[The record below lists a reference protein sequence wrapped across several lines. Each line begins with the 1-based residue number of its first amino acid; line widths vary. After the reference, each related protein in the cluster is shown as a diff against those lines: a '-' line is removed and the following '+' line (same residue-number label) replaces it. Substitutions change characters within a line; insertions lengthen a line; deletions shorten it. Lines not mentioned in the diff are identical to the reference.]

1 MQMKFSE
8 IMDMIKRGELH
19 YNQSTQR
26 KFVYNSMPAIVST
39 KWSSGTTT
47 KSGSLINAIL
57 EDNVQLP
64 ALYFWHNTEKKT
76 ERLNIHDGKQRIL
89 SLYYFVN
96 PTPANTITTIRNN
109 KQTTFDGL
117 SEEDQNKILNY
128 TFDVVERFGN
138 DEEEERSFFLINT
151 NSVPLTP
158 YECLSGMFHGT
169 FLSGFETY
177 IDEMS
182 KKLDNVKRLDRGEQ
196 AYKFL
201 MTMFDIAD
209 CKKASNANA
218 SRMQINDRVRAV
230 RETVFDPTDYSF
242 DKILTTFN
250 DLSTIVNGMKEENV
264 LYVASY
270 IVRKG
275 YPIDDVVDFYRASM
289 RRANDMKKW
298 DLATHK
304 TFIDAHVLKKVDLDP
319 MRNFSDAVKNELYE
333 REPRCC
339 HINEDGT
346 RCRETS
352 YSNLTVDHI
361 TPWSLGGETKID
373 NAQLLC
379 RSHNSSKGNRG

>member
-8 IMDMIKRGELH
+8 IMDMINRGELN

-39 KWSSGTTT
+39 SCSSGTTT

-64 ALYFWHNTEKKT
+64 ALYFWHNTDT
-76 ERLNIHDGKQRIL
+76 GNLNIHDGKQRIL

-96 PTPANTITTIRNN
+96 PTATNTITTIRNN
-109 KQTTFDGL
+109 KQTNFDGL
-117 SEEDQNKILNY
+117 SEEDQNRILNY

-138 DEEEERSFFLINT
+138 NEEEERSFFLINT
-151 NSVPLTP
+151 NGVPLTP
-158 YECLSGMFHGT
+158 YECLSGMLYGT
-169 FLSGFETY
+169 FLRGFETY

-182 KKLDNVKRLDRGEQ
+182 KRFDNVKRLDRGEQ

-209 CKKASNANA
+209 CKKAANASA
-218 SRMQINDRVRAV
+218 SRMQLNDRVRAV
-230 RETVFDPTDYSF
+230 REKVFEPEDYSF

-250 DLSTIVNGMKEENV
+250 SLSTIVTGMKEENV

-289 RRANDMKKW
+289 RKANDMKKW

-304 TFIDAHVLKKVDLDP
+304 TFIDAHVLYKINLDP
-319 MRNFSDAVKNELYE
+319 MRNFSDDVKNELYR

-339 HINEDGT
+339 HYDEDGT
-346 RCRETS
+346 RCKEDS
-352 YSNLTVDHI
+352 YNNLTVDHI
-361 TPWSLGGETKID
+361 LPWSKGGRTTVD

-379 RSHNSSKGNRG
+379 KSHNSSKGNRG

>member
-8 IMDMIKRGELH
+8 IMDMINRGELN

-26 KFVYNSMPAIVST
+26 EFVYSSMKAIVST
-39 KWSSGTTT
+39 NYSSGETT

-64 ALYFWHNTEKKT
+64 ALYFWHNTDT
-76 ERLNIHDGKQRIL
+76 GHLNIHDGKQRIL

-96 PTPANTITTIRNN
+96 PTPANLITTIRNN
-109 KQTTFDGL
+109 KKTTFDGL
-117 SEEDQNKILNY
+117 SEEDQNRILNY

-138 DEEEERSFFLINT
+138 NEEEERSFFLINT
-151 NSVPLTP
+151 NGVPLTP
-158 YECLSGMFHGT
+158 YECLSGMLYGT
-169 FLSGFETY
+169 FLRGFETY

-182 KKLDNVKRLDRGEQ
+182 KTFDKVKSLERGEQ

-209 CKKASNANA
+209 CKKAANANA
-218 SRMQINDRVRAV
+218 SRMQLNDRVRAV
-230 RETVFDPTDYSF
+230 REKVFDPVDYSF

-250 DLSTIVNGMKEENV
+250 SLSTIVNGMKEENV
-264 LYVASY
+264 LCVASY

-289 RRANDMKKW
+289 RLANDMKKW

-304 TFIDAHVLKKVDLDP
+304 TFIDAHVLYKIDLDP
-319 MRNFSDAVKNELYE
+319 MRNFSDEVKESLYK

-339 HINEDGT
+339 HYDEDGT
-346 RCRETS
+346 RCEETF
-352 YSNLTVDHI
+352 YNNLTVDHI
-361 TPWSLGGETKID
+361 LPWSKGGRTTVD

-379 RSHNSSKGNRG
+379 KSHNSSKGNRG